1 MIGVLK
7 MLKEFRDFISR
18 GNVMD
23 LAVGVIMGAA
33 FTAIVTSLVSN
44 LINPLIGL
52 ILGKIDL
59 SNMVVKVAGANF
71 KYGSFIESII
81 NFLIIALVVFFLV
94 KGVNKLM
101 RTSKPEE
108 KAEEPSKED
117 EMIKYL
123 KKISESVDAKDTEK

>member
-1 MIGVLK
+1 
-7 MLKEFRDFISR
+7 MLKEFKDFISR

-59 SNMVVKVAGANF
+59 SNMVVLLNQSSTF
-71 KYGSFIESII
+71 
-81 NFLIIALVVFFLV
+81 
-94 KGVNKLM
+94 
-101 RTSKPEE
+101 
-108 KAEEPSKED
+108 
-117 EMIKYL
+117 
-123 KKISESVDAKDTEK
+123 

>member
-1 MIGVLK
+1 MIGVLN
-7 MLKEFRDFISR
+7 MLKEFKDFISR

-59 SNMVVKVAGANF
+59 SNMVVRVAGANF

-81 NFLIIALVVFFLV
+81 NFLIIAMVVFFLV
-94 KGVNKLM
+94 KAVNKVM
-101 RTSKPEE
+101 KKSDDEE
-108 KAEEPSKED
+108 KAAEPSKED
-117 EMIKYL
+117 EMIQYL
-123 KKISESVDAKDTEK
+123 KKISESVDKNNSEK

>member
-1 MIGVLK
+1 
-7 MLKEFRDFISR
+7 MLKEFKDFIAR

-52 ILGKIDL
+52 VLGKIDL
-59 SNMVVKVAGANF
+59 SNMVFKVAGANF

-81 NFLIIALVVFFLV
+81 NFLIIAVVVFFIV
-94 KGVNKLM
+94 KGVNRLM
-101 RTSKPEE
+101 KKSESEEEDDDKPD
-108 KAEEPSKED
+108 KDD

-123 KKISESVDAKDTEK
+123 KKISESVDKSNSEN